1 MRNKNILDRKWLEEF
16 GGLNALRTS
25 DLNKIMG
32 LDKKQ
37 LIPYTYPKD
46 NELKK
51 NKTTGIFSWPLYTL
65 GRAQK
70 C

>member
-32 LDKKQ
+32 LDKTTNS
-37 LIPYTYPKD
+37 LYIPK
-46 NELKK
+46 
-51 NKTTGIFSWPLYTL
+51 
-65 GRAQK
+65 R
-70 C
+70 